1 MGGEEM
7 ATTPRPRLPAL
18 PPGLVR
24 RPDEHVVAG
33 VCAGVARWLGVDP
46 IVVRLAALI
55 LALANG
61 VGVVAYLVAW
71 VVLPEAPPAPPG
83 GTTSDDPAAT
93 TRPVDR
99 PRAGRRNAEL
109 ALAVGC
115 ITLGVLVLVRW
126 SAPFFPDFV
135 VWPGTLAAIGIGL
148 VLARGGDGEIGAVL
162 EADPTAEA
170 GREST
175 PRDDRA
181 RPGANTLDMLRSGR
195 WLWLRLLVGALLLV
209 LGIGL
214 FLATTEAFGAVGNLG
229 IAVLATAVGVALVFG
244 PWIVRLVGQLG
255 DERRERIRSEERA
268 DMAAHL
274 HDSVLQT
281 LALIQRNADA
291 SPEARSLARRQERE
305 LRAWLYDDRRRA
317 DERNGDAA
325 PGTLA
330 TALDQLTDE
339 VEADHQGVEVD
350 VVLVGDCPL
359 DPGVAALVRAL
370 REAVVNAANHSGESS
385 VSVYVEVDGGRVE
398 AYVRDRG
405 RGFDPAAVDGDRQGI
420 AHSIVGRMARH
431 GGRARVHSAPGQG
444 TEVTLEVARARTS
457 EETR

>member
-1 MGGEEM
+1 M
-7 ATTPRPRLPAL
+7 ATTPRPRFPAL

-24 RPDEHVVAG
+24 RSDEHVVAG

-61 VGVVAYLVAW
+61 IGVVAYVVAW
-71 VVLPEAPPAPPG
+71 VVLPEAPPGSTAD
-83 GTTSDDPAAT
+83 S
-93 TRPVDR
+93 RVSR
-99 PRAGRRNAEL
+99 PRDRHASGRRNAEQ

-115 ITLGVLVLVRW
+115 ITLGLLVLVRW

-148 VLARGGDGEIGAVL
+148 VLARGGDGGVDAATGRAPAGAGRGEVRHDARPRLTANPL
-162 EADPTAEA
+162 EALL
-170 GREST
+170 G
-175 PRDDRA
+175 
-181 RPGANTLDMLRSGR
+181 GR
-195 WLWLRLLVGALLLV
+195 WFWLRMLGGALLLV
-209 LGIGL
+209 LGIAI
-214 FLATTEAFGAVGNLG
+214 FLATNGASGAVGKVG
-229 IAVLATAVGVALVFG
+229 IAVLATALGVVLVFG

-281 LALIQRNADA
+281 LALIQRNTDA
-291 SPEARSLARRQERE
+291 SSEARSLARRQERE
-305 LRAWLYDDRRRA
+305 LRAWLYDDRHRA
-317 DERNGDAA
+317 DGDADDA

-330 TALDQLTDE
+330 LALDRLTDE
-339 VEADHQGVEVD
+339 VEADHPAVEVA

-359 DPGVAALVRAL
+359 DPRVTALVKAV
-370 REAVVNAANHSGESS
+370 REAVVNAANHSGASV

-398 AYVRDRG
+398 AFVRDRG

-420 AHSIVGRMARH
+420 ARSIVGRMARH
-431 GGRARVHSAPGQG
+431 GGRARVLSAPGEG
-444 TEVTLEVARARTS
+444 TEVSVEVARARAP
-457 EETR
+457 EEAG

>member
-1 MGGEEM
+1 M
-7 ATTPRPRLPAL
+7 ATTPRPRFPAL

-24 RPDEHVVAG
+24 RSDERVVAG

-61 VGVVAYLVAW
+61 VGVLAYLVAW
-71 VVLPEAPPAPPG
+71 VVLPEARPESTAGSPA
-83 GTTSDDPAAT
+83 S
-93 TRPVDR
+93 R
-99 PRAGRRNAEL
+99 PRDRHRSGRRNAEL

-115 ITLGVLVLVRW
+115 ITLGLLVLVRW

-148 VLARGGDGEIGAVL
+148 VLARGGDGGVDAATGRAPAPSAGRGEVRRDARTRLTANPL
-162 EADPTAEA
+162 EA
-170 GREST
+170 
-175 PRDDRA
+175 
-181 RPGANTLDMLRSGR
+181 LRSGR
-195 WLWLRLLVGALLLV
+195 WFWLRMLGGACLLV
-209 LGIGL
+209 LGIAI
-214 FLATTEAFGAVGNLG
+214 FLATNEASGAVGKVG
-229 IAVLATAVGVALVFG
+229 IAVLATALGVVLVFG

-281 LALIQRNADA
+281 LALIQRNTDA

-305 LRAWLYDDRRRA
+305 LRAWLYDDRHRA
-317 DERNGDAA
+317 DGGAAGDA

-330 TALDQLTDE
+330 LALDQLTDE
-339 VEADHQGVEVD
+339 VEADHPAVEVD

-359 DPGVAALVRAL
+359 DSGVTALVKAV
-370 REAVVNAANHSGESS
+370 REAVVNAANHSGESV

-398 AYVRDRG
+398 AFVRDRG
-405 RGFDPAAVDGDRQGI
+405 RGFDTAAVDGDRQGI
-420 AHSIVGRMARH
+420 ARSIVGRMARQ
-431 GGRARVHSAPGQG
+431 GGRARVLSAPGEG
-444 TEVTLEVARARTS
+444 TEVSVEVARARGP
-457 EETR
+457 EEAG